1 MWDCIIVGG
10 GVAGLTAGMYAQR
23 AGLKTLLFEEMFAG
37 GQAATTYQIENY
49 PGFVDPINGV
59 DFAMKMEEHA
69 RKFGLEIIYDQVK
82 DLQLGGRI
90 KKVLTSKGEYESKTV
105 ILAMGAQARTLGLP
119 KEDQFRGRG
128 VSYCATCD
136 GLFYKGKA
144 VAVVGG
150 GDTAVSDAIYL
161 SKIAG
166 KVYLIH
172 RRDEL
177 RASKILQERVFENP
191 NVELVWNCVADTI
204 LGEEKV
210 QGLTVRNTI
219 NSDRRNLTVQ
229 GIFVAI
235 GIRPNTKLVEGKIDT
250 TEAGFILTDENMA
263 TGIRGVFAAG
273 DIRQK
278 SLRQI
283 VTAASDGAIAAI
295 MSQQY
300 IIETD

>member
-82 DLQLGGRI
+82 DLQLDGRI